1 MKLPSFKEIFK
12 FMFMYFALCIKM
24 GIAAIIF
31 IAVVMGVFWLILQ
44 ILQMF

>member
-12 FMFMYFALCIKM
+12 FLFMAFALYTKM

-31 IAVVMGVFWLILQ
+31 IAVVMGVFWLI
-44 ILQMF
+44 IQML